1 MDLLG
6 DERDQWEALK
16 SWLRQNGMALVGG
29 LVLGTVVLLGW
40 RWWQDRQQTQ
50 HQASTAAYETLLRA
64 FDSPEK
70 DAPGKAFDTFIKAQ
84 ADSAYGPAARLAYA
98 RLLVERDELDKAAE
112 QLSVVSAKAPD
123 EQLRVVAR
131 LRLARVQL
139 AQGKHDVALATL
151 GAAPEGPF
159 KSAFT
164 EVRGDILLAKGDVE
178 GARSSYQA
186 ALAARGANELA
197 AGGQPGRQDL
207 LTLKLDDLPAAAPAA
222 APAPVPAAPAPAK
235 ATP

>member
-64 FDSPEK
+64 FDSPDK

-98 RLLVERDELDKAAE
+98 RLLVERDELDKAVE
-112 QLSVVSAKAPD
+112 QLSVVSTKAPD

-151 GAAPEGPF
+151 GTAPEGPF

-186 ALAARGANELA
+186 ALAARGASEVA

-207 LTLKLDDLPAAAPAA
+207 LTLKLDDLPAT
-222 APAPVPAAPAPAK
+222 APVAAPAPAPAAPEK
-235 ATP
+235 VTP